1 MSRPVSRA
9 SIIGSI
15 VKKDV
20 KEYSR
25 DRLWLFLSLL
35 TLIVMIVVF
44 WVLPDSVDES
54 IPVGI
59 SGLGDPAT
67 LTGLEAT
74 EEEGLRLMSF
84 DSAEDLK
91 SVVAGDAQ
99 AWQSNGRITVIPK
112 DSDSGEPAGADKV
125 SIAIGLAFPDDFLVA
140 TTAGRQTSVEV
151 FVDAQAPEELK
162 TSMSSLVKE
171 LAYTVAGSRLPVD
184 TPSPQAIYTV
194 LGEDRAGNQV
204 TPRESFRPM
213 LVFFVLLMEMFG
225 MSSLIAREVQSRT
238 VTALLVTPAT
248 TGDVLAAKGI
258 SGAVMG
264 LGQALI
270 LLAAI
275 NVLGNEPLL
284 IITLM
289 LLGAV
294 MVSGTAMIAGSVG
307 RDFLTN
313 LFFGFAFM
321 VPLMIPAFTVLFPGT
336 ASAWIQ
342 ALPSYPL
349 VQGLVKVATYGDGWA
364 ETLPDL
370 GALFAWC
377 VALFALGWMIL
388 KRKVET
394 L

>member
-1 MSRPVSRA
+1 MNRPVSRL
-9 SIIGSI
+9 SIVGSI

-20 KEYSR
+20 KEFSR
-25 DRLWLFLSLL
+25 DRLWLFLSLFV
-35 TLIVMIVVF
+35 LIVMIVVF

-54 IPVGI
+54 IPVGLT
-59 SGLGDPAT
+59 GLGNPAA
-67 LTGLEAT
+67 LVGLEAT
-74 EEEGLRLMSF
+74 EEEGLRLVPF
-84 DSAEDLK
+84 DSAEELR

-99 AWQSNGRITVIPK
+99 AWQSNGQTVVIP
-112 DSDSGEPAGADKV
+112 DGSDVTKPEGAEKV
-125 SIAIGLAFPDDFLVA
+125 GVAIGLAFPDSFLAA
-140 TTAGRQTSVEV
+140 TAAGQQTSVEV

-171 LAYTVAGSRLPVD
+171 LAYAVAGSQLPVD
-184 TPSPQAIYTV
+184 TASPEAIYTV

-204 TPRESFRPM
+204 TPRESFRPL
-213 LVFFVLLMEMFG
+213 LVFLVLLMEMFG

-264 LGQALI
+264 LGQAVI

-275 NVLGNEPLL
+275 NVLGSQPLL

-294 MVSGTAMIAGSVG
+294 MVSGAAMIAGSVG
-307 RDFLTN
+307 RDFMTN
-313 LFFGFAFM
+313 LFYGFAFM
-321 VPLMIPAFTVLFPGT
+321 IPLMIPAFTVLFPGT
-336 ASAWIQ
+336 ASGWIQ

-364 ETLPDL
+364 EALPDVA
-370 GALFAWC
+370 ALFAWC
-377 VALFALGWMIL
+377 VVLFSIGWIVL

>member
-1 MSRPVSRA
+1 MSRPVSRL

-15 VKKDV
+15 VRKDV

-25 DRLWLFLSLL
+25 DRLWLFLSVFV
-35 TLIVMIVVF
+35 LIVMIVVF

-54 IPVGI
+54 IPVGF
-59 SGLGDPAT
+59 SGLGDPAA
-67 LTGLEAT
+67 LVGLEAA
-74 EEEGLRLMSF
+74 EDEGLRLVPF
-84 DSAEDLK
+84 DSARDLE

-99 AWQSNGRITVIPK
+99 AWQSNGQTVVIPD
-112 DSDSGEPAGADKV
+112 DSDAAEPEGANKV
-125 SIAIGLAFPDDFLVA
+125 SVAIGLAFPDDFLAA
-140 TTAGRQTSVEV
+140 TAAGRQTTVEV
-151 FVDAQAPEELK
+151 FVDAQAPEEIK

-171 LAYTVAGSRLPVD
+171 LAYAVAGNQLPVD
-184 TPSPQAIYTV
+184 TSSPQAVYTV
-194 LGEDRAGNQV
+194 LGEDRVGNQV
-204 TPRESFRPM
+204 SPRESFRPL
-213 LVFFVLLMEMFG
+213 LVFLVLLMEMFG

-258 SGAVMG
+258 SGALMG
-264 LGQALI
+264 LGQAVI

-321 VPLMIPAFTVLFPGT
+321 IPLMIPAFTVLFPGT
-336 ASAWIQ
+336 ASGWIQ

-364 ETLPDL
+364 EALPDV

-377 VALFALGWMIL
+377 VVLFSIGWMVL